1 MLSKNLDLY
10 CSKYENNFIPGD
22 LNVGVSDPHIEDFY
36 KMYNLSI
43 LIKELR
49 CYTNLENLSCNEL
62 ILTNWRSFQHPCI
75 VETGLCSFHGIAV
88 NLSKIT
94 SENNNLQELL

>member
-62 ILTNWRSFQHPCI
+62 ILTN
-75 VETGLCSFHGIAV
+75 
-88 NLSKIT
+88 
-94 SENNNLQELL
+94 